1 MPTLPRTNGENRMI
15 PTVEANG
22 GVILG
27 DQNCSTCKL
36 IFPLCGKKKAVHV
49 GFCRH
54 PFVLETHGENHLP
67 FNDNQETR
75 SEK

>member
-1 MPTLPRTNGENRMI
+1 MI

-36 IFPLCGKKKAVHV
+36 TFPICGKKKAVYS
-49 GFCRH
+49 GFCRS
-54 PFVLETHGENHLP
+54 PFVSL
-67 FNDNQETR
+67 NDNQQTR
-75 SEK
+75 NDKK

>member
-1 MPTLPRTNGENRMI
+1 MPTLPRTNGETIMI

-36 IFPLCGKKKAVHV
+36 TFPICGKKKAVYS
-49 GFCRH
+49 GFCRS
-54 PFVLETHGENHLP
+54 PFVSL
-67 FNDNQETR
+67 NDNQQTEV
-75 SEK
+75 KK

>member
-1 MPTLPRTNGENRMI
+1 MI

-36 IFPLCGKKKAVHV
+36 TYPLCGKKKAVHV
-49 GFCRH
+49 GFCRS
-54 PFVLETHGENHLP
+54 PFLSL
-67 FNDNQETR
+67 NDNQQSREV
-75 SEK
+75 KA